1 LIYKE
6 WRLTKCQVF
15 TTILIFVVSALFI
28 GELSLISEA
37 SEHSLLSFS
46 DPLSVKIIYPEKE
59 REINIGSNLEITG
72 TSGYNSDLTC
82 HVAVIINDIK
92 PYQKATPTGTNTKND
107 YTTWEYI
114 VDPDYTTINRGD
126 NKITARLLCSDD
138 RGQDLRK
145 WYSVNV
151 VGQDKTENSHQS
163 LSTTTLTVP
172 ITIGTEST
180 VTPATIN
187 IDRDVFLELINNRIE
202 NNTEVIRDAIEDS
215 IMSLYTRLT

>member
-1 LIYKE
+1 
-6 WRLTKCQVF
+6 
-15 TTILIFVVSALFI
+15 LIFVVSALFI